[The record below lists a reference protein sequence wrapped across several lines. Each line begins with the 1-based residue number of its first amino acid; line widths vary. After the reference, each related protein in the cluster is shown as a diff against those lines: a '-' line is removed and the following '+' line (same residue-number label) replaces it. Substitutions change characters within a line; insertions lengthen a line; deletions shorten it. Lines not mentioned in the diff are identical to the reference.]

1 MISVMDFVA
10 APHDLRLVV
19 FVAMICVVATALALV
34 AGLTLMSARHR
45 AKKNDNSALRRAID
59 AVPAG
64 LVVADPAGR
73 IRAWNR
79 SFTQLMADCGHIP
92 TAGSDYVECLMPAIK
107 AGWFGEAALDDP
119 RWLAGLKA
127 SVRAGPTEW
136 RLPDGR
142 WLDVAVRPTSDGG
155 SVTVMKDVTRV
166 KADVAAL
173 AAARDAAESANRA
186 KSEFLANVSHEIRT
200 PLNGVLGIAD
210 VLAGGDLSPEQ
221 LRLVRAIKESGI
233 LLDGQLTD
241 LLDLAR
247 MEAGVAPLR
256 LEHESLGS
264 IVRSVIDLHSGRA
277 ESKGLAIRL
286 TISAD
291 ADTDV
296 ICDAR
301 VLRQSLGNLVA
312 NAIKFTAVGEVA
324 LTVTRLGD
332 HVRFE
337 VRDTGVGF
345 DPAIKATLFDRFHQ
359 GDNSMTRRHGGVGL
373 GLTICRER
381 VTQMGGVIEC
391 DSKPGVG
398 SIFAFELEL
407 PAIGAVASQD
417 DSAARDDGHH
427 FRVLVVDDNPVNRQ
441 VLEMILDSVALEHS
455 SVENGAE
462 SVEAFMTGD
471 YDTVLM
477 DIQMPVMD
485 GLEATRRIRAWEA
498 ACGRNRT
505 PIIIVSANCLKEHVD
520 AGRAAGADAH
530 LDKPISAA
538 ALINAISTHAEEAAQ
553 AAQAAA

>member
-1 MISVMDFVA
+1 MFSVVSRIA
-10 APHDLRLVV
+10 AQHDLRLVGFAAV
-19 FVAMICVVATALALV
+19 ICVTAAALLLV
-34 AGLTLMSARHR
+34 AGLALRSAKLR
-45 AKKNDNSALRRAID
+45 AQENDNSALRRTID

-64 LVVADPAGR
+64 LVVVDATGR
-73 IRAWNR
+73 LRFWNS

-92 TAGSDYVECLMPAIK
+92 TAGSDYVECLMAAIK
-107 AGWFGEAALDDP
+107 AGWFGEAKLDDP

-127 SVRAGPTEW
+127 NLKSGPTEGG
-136 RLPDGR
+136 LPDGR
-142 WLDVAVRPTSDGG
+142 WIELGVRPTSDGG
-155 SVTVMKDVTRV
+155 SVTIIKDVTKV
-166 KADVAAL
+166 KANVEAL
-173 AAARDAAESANRA
+173 AAARDAAESASRA

-200 PLNGVLGIAD
+200 PLNGILGITD
-210 VLAGGDLSPEQ
+210 VLAGGNLNPEQ
-221 LRLVRAIKESGI
+221 LRLVRVIKESGG
-233 LLDGQLTD
+233 LLDDQLTD

-256 LEHESLGS
+256 LERESLGS
-264 IVRSVIDLHSGRA
+264 VVRSVIDLHSGRA
-277 ESKGLAIRL
+277 ESKGLGLRL
-286 TISAD
+286 TISSE

-296 ICDAR
+296 TCDAR
-301 VLRQSLGNLVA
+301 VLRQSLGNLLA
-312 NAIKFTAVGEVA
+312 NAIKFTSVGEVA
-324 LTVTRLGD
+324 ITVTRLGD

-337 VRDTGVGF
+337 IRDTGVGF
-345 DPAIKATLFDRFHQ
+345 DPAIKTTLFDRFHQ

-391 DSKPGVG
+391 DSEPGVG
-398 SIFAFELEL
+398 SIFAFELDL
-407 PAIGAVASQD
+407 PVIGAVASQD
-417 DSAARDDGHH
+417 DSAARDDGHP
-427 FRVLVVDDNPVNRQ
+427 FRVLVVDDNAVNRQ

-462 SVEAFMTGD
+462 SVEAFMTGG

-538 ALINAISTHAEEAAQ
+538 ALINAIATHAEDAVQ
-553 AAQAAA
+553 AVA

>member
-1 MISVMDFVA
+1 MFSAINYA
-10 APHDLRLVV
+10 AARHDLRLVV
-19 FVAMICVVATALALV
+19 FVAIICVMAAALILV
-34 AGLTLMSARHR
+34 AGLALMSAKHR
-45 AKKNDNSALRRAID
+45 AQENCNSTLRRALD
-59 AVPAG
+59 AVLAG
-64 LVVADPAGR
+64 LVVADETGR
-73 IRAWNR
+73 LRHWN
-79 SFTQLMADCGHIP
+79 SFFTQLMADCGHIP
-92 TAGSDYVECLMPAIK
+92 MAGSDYVDCLMPAIK
-107 AGWFGEAALDDP
+107 AGWFGEAKLDDP

-127 SVRAGPTEW
+127 SLRAGPTEW

-142 WLDVAVRPTSDGG
+142 WIELAVRPTSDGG
-155 SVTVMKDVTRV
+155 SVTVIKDVTKV
-166 KADVAAL
+166 KANVEAL

-200 PLNGVLGIAD
+200 PLNGILGITD
-210 VLAGGDLSPEQ
+210 VLAGGDLNPEQ
-221 LRLVRAIKESGI
+221 LRLVRVIKESGS
-233 LLDGQLTD
+233 LLDDQLTD
-241 LLDLAR
+241 MLDLAR

-256 LEHESLGS
+256 LKRESLS
-264 IVRSVIDLHSGRA
+264 SVVRSVIDLHSSRA
-277 ESKGLAIRL
+277 ESKGLVLRL
-286 TISAD
+286 TISSE

-296 ICDAR
+296 TCDAR
-301 VLRQSLGNLVA
+301 VLRQSLGNLLA
-312 NAIKFTAVGEVA
+312 NAIKFTSVGEVA
-324 LTVTRLGD
+324 ITVTRLGD

-345 DPAIKATLFDRFHQ
+345 DPASRATLFDRFHQ
-359 GDNSMTRRHGGVGL
+359 GDNSTTRRHGGVGL

-381 VTQMGGVIEC
+381 ITQMGGVIEC
-391 DSKPGVG
+391 DSQPGVG

-407 PAIGAVASQD
+407 PAVGAVASQD
-417 DSAARDDGHH
+417 DSAARDDGHP

-462 SVEAFMTGD
+462 SVEAFMSGD

-538 ALINAISTHAEEAAQ
+538 ALINTIATHAEDAVRAV
-553 AAQAAA
+553 A